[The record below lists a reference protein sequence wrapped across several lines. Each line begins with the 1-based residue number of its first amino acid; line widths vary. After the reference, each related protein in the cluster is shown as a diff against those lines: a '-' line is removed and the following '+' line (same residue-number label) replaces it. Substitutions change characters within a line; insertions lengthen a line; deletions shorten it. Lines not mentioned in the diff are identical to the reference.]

1 MATASSLRIGPA
13 DHGRT
18 MTLDEFLDAE
28 ETEGYRYEL
37 ARGVLEV
44 TEIPNEPHAELEW
57 FLMQALVL
65 HNQAHPGL
73 IHRVGHSDSVRLWLP
88 GLVSS
93 RHPDVAVI
101 LRNAPMD
108 WRDHRIPSLV
118 MEIVSEGREARDR
131 DYVAKR
137 QEYLAYGLLEYWI
150 VDRFERKVT
159 VLTRRGDVWHEQ
171 VFTADQSA
179 QGLVLPGFSIRLAD
193 LWAATEADPD
203 DEKMGE

>member
-1 MATASSLRIGPA
+1 MATASTLKIGPA
-13 DHGRT
+13 DHGRI

-28 ETEGYRYEL
+28 ETKGYLYEL

-44 TEIPNEPHAELEW
+44 TEIPKEPHLDLES
-57 FLMQALVL
+57 FLMEALIL
-65 HNQAHPGL
+65 HKHAHPGL
-73 IHRVGHSDSVRLWLP
+73 IHRVGNGSTTRLWLP

-93 RHPDVAVI
+93 RHPDVAVV
-101 LRNAPMD
+101 LHNAPKD

-150 VDRFERKVT
+150 VDPFERKVT
-159 VLTRRGDVWHEQ
+159 VLTRRGDLWHEQ
-171 VFTADQSA
+171 IFSGDQSA
-179 QGLVLPGFSIRLAD
+179 EGLVLPGFSVRLPD
-193 LWAATEADPD
+193 LWAAAETP
-203 DEKMGE
+203 